1 MSGGFF
7 ISRRKGLKR
16 GMSSQEILDYLRRHK
31 ERKDITIQELVQ
43 EFKLTQS
50 TVNKAI
56 KKMRKYDEIGVYEE
70 LDNRKQYI
78 YVKGG
83 NEND

>member
-1 MSGGFF
+1 M
-7 ISRRKGLKR
+7 
-16 GMSSQEILDYLRRHK
+16 RRHK